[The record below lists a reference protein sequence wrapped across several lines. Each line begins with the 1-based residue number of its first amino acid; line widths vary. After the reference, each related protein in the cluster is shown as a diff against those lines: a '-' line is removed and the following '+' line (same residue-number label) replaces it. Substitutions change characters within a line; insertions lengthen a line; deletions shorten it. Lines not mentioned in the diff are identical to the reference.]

1 MLVKSM
7 RIFLS
12 PINLN
17 YKPQKWKCST
27 TFSAKWRPRSPKS
40 SASKT
45 VSLNPKSLTALA
57 EYRKVIANKQLMAEK
72 KNENDMVLTEFN
84 MLAEDANVFKLVGPV
99 LAKQDLAECKT
110 NVTKRIEFIGKEINR
125 LAALETEFQGKVTDK
140 TANIKKMQND
150 MQRMVMQ
157 AQ

>member
-1 MLVKSM
+1 
-7 RIFLS
+7 
-12 PINLN
+12 
-17 YKPQKWKCST
+17 
-27 TFSAKWRPRSPKS
+27 
-40 SASKT
+40 
-45 VSLNPKSLTALA
+45 
-57 EYRKVIANKQLMAEK
+57 MAEK

-84 MLAEDANVFKLVGPV
+84 MLAEGANVFKLVGPV
-99 LAKQDLAECKT
+99 LAKQDLFECKG

-157 AQ
+157 AQQQ

>member
-1 MLVKSM
+1 MV
-7 RIFLS
+7 
-12 PINLN
+12 
-17 YKPQKWKCST
+17 
-27 TFSAKWRPRSPKS
+27 
-40 SASKT
+40 
-45 VSLNPKSLTALA
+45 
-57 EYRKVIANKQLMAEK
+57 EYRKVVANKQVMAEK

-84 MLAEDANVFKLVGPV
+84 MLAEGANVFKLVGPV
-99 LAKQDLAECKT
+99 LAKQDLFECKG

-157 AQ
+157 AQQQ